1 MQLRHI
7 NIQRFRGIQSLDW
20 QVDGQLICLVG
31 PGDSTKS
38 TILSAVDY
46 ALSPRWKL
54 DFDDSDFYN
63 GDASSPFSI
72 TVTIGGLPTEFKS
85 DAKFGLDLRGW
96 GVNGLNDEPQE
107 EDELVISIQLT
118 VDKSLEPKWL
128 VVNDRRPEGRPISAT
143 DRDSLGMVRIGDFL
157 DRHLTWAR
165 GSILSR
171 LTGSG
176 EELTRLLAEVSRAAR
191 SSISSASLPKLTAAT
206 EQLAELS
213 KTVGVR
219 PHNTFTPHL
228 DTKAVDVN
236 AGAISL
242 HDGEVPIRLS
252 GLGTRRLITLALQKN
267 AVSAGAIALIDEVE
281 HGLEPHR
288 LRRLLRTLRKEF
300 QQPDNGSLVRIIREG
315 AESGVWGDEIAPKMI
330 VAA

>member
-1 MQLRHI
+1 MQLRHV

-157 DRHLTWAR
+157 DRHLTWEEVQETVAR
-165 GSILSR
+165 LRFWRQGLCSPE
-171 LTGSG
+171 LTGEDPSTLK
-176 EELTRLLAEVSRAAR
+176 ELGAFV
-191 SSISSASLPKLTAAT
+191 
-206 EQLAELS
+206 EQFG
-213 KTVGVR
+213 KGVR
-219 PHNTFTPHL
+219 KFWEQ
-228 DTKAVDVN
+228 AVK
-236 AGAISL
+236 
-242 HDGEVPIRLS
+242 
-252 GLGTRRLITLALQKN
+252 TRRIRKSDLLQN
-267 AVSAGAIALIDEVE
+267 L
-281 HGLEPHR
+281 
-288 LRRLLRTLRKEF
+288 TLRH
-300 QQPDNGSLVRIIREG
+300 V
-315 AESGVWGDEIAPKMI
+315 AEEAVPTKT
-330 VAA
+330 